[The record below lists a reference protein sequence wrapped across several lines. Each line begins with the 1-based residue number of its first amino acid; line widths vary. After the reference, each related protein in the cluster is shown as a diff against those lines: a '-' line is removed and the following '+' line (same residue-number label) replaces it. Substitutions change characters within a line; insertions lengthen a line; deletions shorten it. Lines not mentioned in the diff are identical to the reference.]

1 MGRPLLILV
10 DTHVVLWLAFDEI
23 RISNKAKA
31 SIDRARQSESGL
43 AISDFTLLELT
54 MAFQKKRFGIDI
66 SLESFLYEVE
76 QKFVL
81 LPITR
86 PVCAQTLAFPAGYP
100 KDLADRIIGAT
111 ALVHGLTLVTADQAI
126 RKSGAVPTIW

>member
-1 MGRPLLILV
+1 VGRPLLILV